1 MQLHHSHSTSG
12 ISISKLTKSSSSTA
26 ITSRNTS
33 TTSSTTYDETSCL
46 LPHERH
52 PSPAPPTTQPQHPH
66 VCSQLRYSSS
76 TTSSATASLHHILTL
91 HPRQIAIL
99 EAARAQEEAQRAA
112 ETNLDDEEEMNRHVL
127 SRIDCIEIDL
137 WHERIRDYEAAE
149 LGLVSAAEL
158 GLVRETEDEERA
170 DVRVEVQEEDGG
182 RLSRV
187 QTYVNDFADVEGG
200 RCNGRQGQGMQ
211 RRKISSIA
219 QRFGSVSLSL
229 NHFHPYFWVDVAG
242 ICILILLVVA
252 FLVFIGLEIRYDKEG
267 VCREHGGKGAAG
279 FWVAVQMLVALGL
292 GLVLQVPVY
301 RGLVPFVLPLWVVG
315 TFGVVFGFKVLAG
328 CLGN

>member
-1 MQLHHSHSTSG
+1 MQLHHSHSNSG
-12 ISISKLTKSSSSTA
+12 VNNAKPAKSSSSTA

-33 TTSSTTYDETSCL
+33 TTSSTTYDETTRL
-46 LPHERH
+46 LPHENG
-52 PSPAPPTTQPQHPH
+52 PSPTPPSGPKSQHP
-66 VCSQLRYSSS
+66 QFRYPS

-99 EAARAQEEAQRAA
+99 EAARAQEEAERAA
-112 ETNLDDEEEMNRHVL
+112 EPGTEDEEEEMNRHVL

-158 GLVRETEDEERA
+158 GLVREAEDRARA
-170 DVRVEVQEEDGG
+170 DMRVEVEEEDGG

-200 RCNGRQGQGMQ
+200 RCGGRQRQTQDMQ
-211 RRKISSIA
+211 RRKISSGA

-242 ICILILLVVA
+242 ICMLILLALA
-252 FLVFIGLEIRYDKEG
+252 FLFFIGFEIRYNRKGICREREG
-267 VCREHGGKGAAG
+267 VGAAG
-279 FWVAVQMLVALGL
+279 FWVAVQMLVALGM
-292 GLVLQVPVY
+292 GLMLQVPVH
-301 RGLVPFVLPLWVVG
+301 RILVPFVLPLWVVT
-315 TFGVVFGFKVLAG
+315 TFGIVVGFKALAG
-328 CLGN
+328 CLEH